1 MLEIVVDTMPSPA
14 SRFLKRSR
22 GFCTFSEYLLNDPR
36 ALNVT
41 PEW

>member
-1 MLEIVVDTMPSPA
+1 MLDTVVDTTPSPA
-14 SRFLKRSR
+14 SRLLKRSS

-36 ALNVT
+36 ALDVT